1 MTQVYYGD
9 ESVRRQDVWDALK
22 QLAPRRPAD
31 PSSPDGDVRWERV
44 DVDRYR
50 VVSAGCPVGFVE
62 VVGAVFVVLSGD
74 RYDRAVEVAQTL
86 LFERAVDVLVPK
98 ARLGVDAATSD

>member
-22 QLAPRRPAD
+22 QLAPRRPAA
-31 PSSPDGDVRWERV
+31 PSSPDADVRWERV

-50 VVSAGCPVGFVE
+50 VLSGGCPVGFVE
-62 VVGAVFVVLSGD
+62 VVGAVFVVLAGD
-74 RYDRAVEVAQTL
+74 RYDRAVEIAQTL
-86 LFERAVDVLVPK
+86 LFERAVDILVPPP
-98 ARLGVDAATSD
+98 RPDVGAATAV